1 MSRLFLTVLN
11 MSITGGFVALAV
23 MIARLLIKRAPK
35 FFSYALWS
43 IVLFRLICPFSFESA
58 VSLIPTNKE
67 PIPQEIVYMQNPAI
81 NTGIKTIDVSVNSI
95 VESLP
100 PVNQAVS
107 VNPIGVTIEIY
118 AIIWLFGITVLLC
131 YGFITYFR
139 LKQRLSIATLVRDN
153 IYETD
158 LIKTAFVMGFTK
170 PKIIIPINLSENEF
184 DYIIKHE
191 KTHIKRFDY
200 IIKPVA
206 FLALIIHWFNP
217 IIWLSY
223 YLMAKDMEM
232 SCDESVM
239 KNTKE
244 DIRVNY
250 SSSLLALSAK
260 QSGLLSPLAFGEG
273 NVKSRIKNV
282 LNYKKPTLWVLI
294 VASIIIVIFVVG
306 LISNPKKQETII
318 NAENSISYEIVRI
331 VNGQVQ
337 YSISPLSGD
346 IAQLA
351 EEIIM
356 NSAIRSTLYQ
366 GININD
372 LEECYL
378 LRTTYNDTVTDNYIF
393 LHDNKSVLQGGEN
406 GFFTLIDY
414 ELYEKLVEFDKEQQ
428 LLSTDSNIYKNE
440 NLGFSLNF
448 PKEWEDKYSIVES
461 DNYIS
466 VFDKKIYD
474 TGQGGLLFTINRAIG
489 EMITQQDM
497 NMEPAPTKIILQGN
511 GYTYF
516 YRLPTDIN
524 YPLNDEELSK
534 HYQEM
539 SEQINFVV
547 QGISLLGEQ
556 KPEASNDGFKVVGSS
571 YFTVEIPSEWDI
583 KQLEYLPIWDIY
595 EGNNQVGWIQML
607 PYEAK
612 ESISEGVDDNAIR
625 EYLYNEETLRKMN
638 INLLSNYADKSIMDK
653 IKMSFKFTGGPF
665 NVIDLESTANL
676 YIARGCKKVFG
687 TIDSFE
693 VENGEPTAVIV
704 NVMEF
709 IPDGPNDNNPNGF
722 RIEDLKYTQT
732 YTLEQGVNV
741 AALAPPNYTSY
752 EMYYMPLLDENFINN
767 YDYKNL
773 FFDFIVGSDGNLL
786 VVLGHYIP

>member
-1 MSRLFLTVLN
+1 MNRLFLIVLN
-11 MSITGGFVALAV
+11 MSITGSFVALAV
-23 MIARLLIKRAPK
+23 MIARLLLKRAPK
-35 FFSYALWS
+35 IFSYALWA

-58 VSLIPTNKE
+58 VSLIPANRE
-67 PIPQEIVYMQNPAI
+67 PIPKEIVYMQNPAI
-81 NTGIKTIDVSVNSI
+81 NTGIKTIDVSVNNSI

-100 PVNQAVS
+100 PANQAAS

-158 LIKTAFVMGFTK
+158 FIKTAFVMGFIK

-191 KTHIKRFDY
+191 EIHIKRFDY

-244 DIRVNY
+244 DIRVHY

-282 LNYKKPTLWVLI
+282 LNYKKPSFWIMILALIIIAFVLI
-294 VASIIIVIFVVG
+294 SFGTDPQKIGEPSEPVNNQNQDTDS
-306 LISNPKKQETII
+306 EI
-318 NAENSISYEIVRI
+318 N
-331 VNGQVQ
+331 
-337 YSISPLSGD
+337 
-346 IAQLA
+346 
-351 EEIIM
+351 
-356 NSAIRSTLYQ
+356 
-366 GININD
+366 
-372 LEECYL
+372 
-378 LRTTYNDTVTDNYIF
+378 TDN
-393 LHDNKSVLQGGEN
+393 
-406 GFFTLIDY
+406 
-414 ELYEKLVEFDKEQQ
+414 
-428 LLSTDSNIYKNE
+428 NIYKNE
-440 NLGFSLNF
+440 NLGFSLKF
-448 PKEWEDKYSIVES
+448 PKEWEDKYSIEES

-466 VFDKKIYD
+466 VFDMQIYD
-474 TGQGGLLFTINRAIG
+474 TGQGGLLFTINRTIG

-497 NMEPAPTKIILQGN
+497 TMEPVPTKIILQGN

-516 YRLPTDIN
+516 YRLPSDVN
-524 YPLNDEELSK
+524 YPINDEELSR

-539 SEQINFVV
+539 SEQINYVV
-547 QGISLLGEQ
+547 QGISLLGEE
-556 KPEASNDGFKVVGSS
+556 KPEASSNGFKVVGSS
-571 YFTVEIPSEWDI
+571 YFNVEVPNEWDI
-583 KQLEYLPIWDIY
+583 KPLEHLPIWDIY

-607 PYEAK
+607 PYET
-612 ESISEGVDDNAIR
+612 EEIINVSDNALR
-625 EYLYNEETLRKMN
+625 EYLYNEDTLRKMN
-638 INLLSNYADKSIMDK
+638 ITLHSNYADKSIMDK
-653 IKMSFKFTGGPF
+653 IKMSFKFTGGPY
-665 NVIDLESTANL
+665 NVIDLQSTANL
-676 YIARGCKKVFG
+676 YIAQGCKKVFG
-687 TIDSFE
+687 TIDSLE
-693 VENGEPTAVIV
+693 IENGNPTALIV

-709 IPDGPNDNNPNGF
+709 IPDGPDDNNPNGF
-722 RIEDLKYTQT
+722 RIEDLKYREI

-741 AALAPPNYTSY
+741 AALAPPNFTSY

-767 YDYKNL
+767 YDYKNF
-773 FFDFIVGSDGNLL
+773 FFDFIVGNDGNLL
-786 VVLGHYIP
+786 VLLGHYIP

>member
-1 MSRLFLTVLN
+1 MNRLFLIVLN
-11 MSITGGFVALAV
+11 MSITGSFVALAV
-23 MIARLLIKRAPK
+23 MIARLLLKRAPK
-35 FFSYALWS
+35 IFSYALWA

-58 VSLIPTNKE
+58 VSLIPANRE
-67 PIPQEIVYMQNPAI
+67 PIPKEIVYMQNPAI
-81 NTGIKTIDVSVNSI
+81 NTGIKTIDVSVNNSI

-100 PVNQAVS
+100 PANQAAS

-158 LIKTAFVMGFTK
+158 FIKTAFVMGFIK

-191 KTHIKRFDY
+191 EIHIKRFDY

-244 DIRVNY
+244 DIRVHY

-282 LNYKKPTLWVLI
+282 LNYKKPSFWIMILALIIIAFVLI
-294 VASIIIVIFVVG
+294 SFGTDPQKIGEPSEPVNNQNQDTDS
-306 LISNPKKQETII
+306 EI
-318 NAENSISYEIVRI
+318 N
-331 VNGQVQ
+331 
-337 YSISPLSGD
+337 
-346 IAQLA
+346 
-351 EEIIM
+351 
-356 NSAIRSTLYQ
+356 
-366 GININD
+366 
-372 LEECYL
+372 
-378 LRTTYNDTVTDNYIF
+378 TDN
-393 LHDNKSVLQGGEN
+393 
-406 GFFTLIDY
+406 
-414 ELYEKLVEFDKEQQ
+414 
-428 LLSTDSNIYKNE
+428 NIYKNE
-440 NLGFSLNF
+440 NLGFSLKF
-448 PKEWEDKYSIVES
+448 PKEWEDKYSIEES

-466 VFDKKIYD
+466 VFDKQIYD
-474 TGQGGLLFTINRAIG
+474 TGQGGLLFTINRTIG

-497 NMEPAPTKIILQGN
+497 TMEPVPTKIILQGN

-516 YRLPTDIN
+516 YRLPSDVN
-524 YPLNDEELSK
+524 YPINDEELSR

-539 SEQINFVV
+539 SEQINYVV
-547 QGISLLGEQ
+547 QGISLLGEE
-556 KPEASNDGFKVVGSS
+556 KPEASSNGFKVVGSS
-571 YFTVEIPSEWDI
+571 YFNVEVPNEWDI
-583 KQLEYLPIWDIY
+583 KPLEHLPIWDIY

-607 PYEAK
+607 PYET
-612 ESISEGVDDNAIR
+612 EEIINVSDNALR
-625 EYLYNEETLRKMN
+625 EYLYNEDTLRKMN
-638 INLLSNYADKSIMDK
+638 ITLHSNYADKSIMDK
-653 IKMSFKFTGGPF
+653 IKMSFKFTGGPY
-665 NVIDLESTANL
+665 NVIDLQSTANL
-676 YIARGCKKVFG
+676 YIAQGCKKVFG
-687 TIDSFE
+687 TIDSLE
-693 VENGEPTAVIV
+693 IENGNPTALIV

-709 IPDGPNDNNPNGF
+709 IPDGPDDNNPNGF
-722 RIEDLKYTQT
+722 RIEDLKYREI

-741 AALAPPNYTSY
+741 AALAPPNFTSY

-767 YDYKNL
+767 YDYKNF
-773 FFDFIVGSDGNLL
+773 FFDFIVGNDGNLL
-786 VVLGHYIP
+786 VLLGHYIP

>member
-1 MSRLFLTVLN
+1 MNRLFLIVLN
-11 MSITGGFVALAV
+11 MSITGSFVALAV
-23 MIARLLIKRAPK
+23 MIARLLLKRAPK
-35 FFSYALWS
+35 IFSYALWAL
-43 IVLFRLICPFSFESA
+43 VLFRLICPFSFESA

-81 NTGIKTIDVSVNSI
+81 NTGIKMIDNTVNNSI
-95 VESLP
+95 EKSFQ
-100 PVNQAVS
+100 PVNQAAS
-107 VNPIGVTIEIY
+107 VNPVGVSIEIY
-118 AIIWLFGITVLLC
+118 AIIWLIGITVLLC

-139 LKQRLSIATLVRDN
+139 LKQRLSTATLVRDN

-158 LIKTAFVMGFTK
+158 LIKTAFVMGFIK
-170 PKIIIPINLSENEF
+170 PKIIIPINLSKNEF

-191 KTHIKRFDY
+191 ETHIKRFDY

-223 YLMAKDMEM
+223 YMMLKDMEM
-232 SCDESVM
+232 SCDETVM

-282 LNYKKPTLWVLI
+282 LNYKKPSFWIMILAV
-294 VASIIIVIFVVG
+294 IIIVFV
-306 LISNPKKQETII
+306 LISFGTDPQEIEEPSEVNKQNQDMNSEI
-318 NAENSISYEIVRI
+318 NA
-331 VNGQVQ
+331 
-337 YSISPLSGD
+337 
-346 IAQLA
+346 
-351 EEIIM
+351 
-356 NSAIRSTLYQ
+356 
-366 GININD
+366 
-372 LEECYL
+372 
-378 LRTTYNDTVTDNYIF
+378 DN
-393 LHDNKSVLQGGEN
+393 
-406 GFFTLIDY
+406 
-414 ELYEKLVEFDKEQQ
+414 
-428 LLSTDSNIYKNE
+428 NIYKNE
-440 NLGFSLNF
+440 RLGFSLNF
-448 PKEWEDKYSIVES
+448 PKEWEDKYLIEES

-466 VFDKKIYD
+466 IFDKQIYD
-474 TGQGGLLFTINRAIG
+474 TGQGGLLFTINRTIG
-489 EMITQQDM
+489 EMITQEDM
-497 NMEPAPTKIILQGN
+497 NMEPVATKIILQGN

-516 YRLPTDIN
+516 YRLPSDVN
-524 YPLNDEELSK
+524 YPVNDEELSK

-539 SEQINFVV
+539 SEQINFAV

-583 KQLEYLPIWDIY
+583 KPLEYLPIWDIY

-607 PYEAK
+607 PYET
-612 ESISEGVDDNAIR
+612 EEIINDSDNAIR
-625 EYLYNEETLRKMN
+625 EYLYNEDTLRKMN
-638 INLLSNYADKSIMDK
+638 ITLRSNYADKSIMDK

-665 NVIDLESTANL
+665 NVVDLESTANL
-676 YIARGCKKVFG
+676 YITQGYKKVFG

-693 VENGEPTAVIV
+693 IENGNPTAVIV

-709 IPDGPNDNNPNGF
+709 IPDGPNDNNPNGY
-722 RIEDLKYTQT
+722 RIEDLKYTET
-732 YTLEQGVNV
+732 YTLEHGVNV
-741 AALAPPNYTSY
+741 AALAPPNYNSY
-752 EMYYMPLLDENFINN
+752 EMYYMPLLDESFINS
-767 YDYKNL
+767 YDYKNF

-786 VVLGHYIP
+786 LVLGHYIP

>member
-1 MSRLFLTVLN
+1 MSRLFLVVLN

-23 MIARLLIKRAPK
+23 MIARFLLKRAPK
-35 FFSYALWS
+35 IFSYALWA

-58 VSLIPTNKE
+58 VSLIPANRA
-67 PIPQEIVYMQNPAI
+67 PIPKEAIYMQNPAI
-81 NTGIKTIDVSVNSI
+81 NTGIKMIDIPVNNTL

-100 PVNQAVS
+100 QVNQAAG
-107 VNPIGVTIEIY
+107 VNPVRDTIVIY

-139 LKQRLSIATLVRDN
+139 LKQRLSTATLVRDN

-158 LIKTAFVMGFTK
+158 LIKTAFVMGFIE
-170 PKIIIPINLSENEF
+170 PKIIIPIDLPKNEF

-191 KTHIKRFDY
+191 ETHIKRFDY

-206 FLALIIHWFNP
+206 FMALIIHWYNP

-223 YLMAKDMEM
+223 YMMAKDMEM

-282 LNYKKPTLWVLI
+282 LNYKKPSFWIMILAVIIIAFVLI
-294 VASIIIVIFVVG
+294 SFGTDPQKIIEQSEPVNNQNQDID
-306 LISNPKKQETII
+306 SEI
-318 NAENSISYEIVRI
+318 NA
-331 VNGQVQ
+331 
-337 YSISPLSGD
+337 
-346 IAQLA
+346 
-351 EEIIM
+351 
-356 NSAIRSTLYQ
+356 
-366 GININD
+366 
-372 LEECYL
+372 
-378 LRTTYNDTVTDNYIF
+378 DN
-393 LHDNKSVLQGGEN
+393 
-406 GFFTLIDY
+406 
-414 ELYEKLVEFDKEQQ
+414 
-428 LLSTDSNIYKNE
+428 NIYKNE
-440 NLGFSLNF
+440 SLGFSLNF
-448 PKEWEDKYSIVES
+448 PKEWKDKYEIEES

-466 VFDKKIYD
+466 VFDKQIYD
-474 TGQGGLLFTINRAIG
+474 TGQGGLLFTINRTIG

-497 NMEPAPTKIILQGN
+497 NMEPVPTKIILQGN

-516 YRLPTDIN
+516 YRLPSDVN
-524 YPLNDEELSK
+524 YPVNDEELSK

-539 SEQINFVV
+539 SEQINYVV

-556 KPEASNDGFKVVGSS
+556 KPEASNDGFKVMGSS

-583 KQLEYLPIWDIY
+583 KPLEYLPIWDIY
-595 EGNNQVGWIQML
+595 EGDNPVGWIQML
-607 PYEAK
+607 PYET
-612 ESISEGVDDNAIR
+612 EEIINVSDNAIR
-625 EYLYNEETLRKMN
+625 EYLYNEDTLRKMN
-638 INLLSNYADKSIMDK
+638 ITLRSNYADKSIMDK
-653 IKMSFKFTGGPF
+653 IKMSFKFTGGPY

-676 YIARGCKKVFG
+676 YIAQGYKKVFG
-687 TIDSFE
+687 MIDSFE
-693 VENGEPTAVIV
+693 IENENPTAVIV

-709 IPDGPNDNNPNGF
+709 IPDGPNDNNPNGY
-722 RIEDLKYTQT
+722 RIEDLKYKET
-732 YTLEQGVNV
+732 YTLEHGVNV

-767 YDYKNL
+767 YDYKY
-773 FFDFIVGSDGNLL
+773 FYFDFIVGSDGNLL